1 MFKKSGFLDA
11 FRREFVEICVLLYF
25 VVIWTI
31 LNEEE
36 KRIKDERE

>member
-11 FRREFVEICVLLYF
+11 FRREFVDNVLLYF

-36 KRIKDERE
+36 RRIKDERE